1 MTVFKAKLEKDL
13 QVICIA
19 AMRIGVCVRGGGKE
33 GGEFVRYVCLSEV
46 NISVMS
52 TGEREPQICSRCSQP
67 SSKAGSDRPGSK

>member
-19 AMRIGVCVRGGGKE
+19 AMRIGVCVRGGGEE

-52 TGEREPQICSRCSQP
+52 TGEWEPQICSRCSQP
-67 SSKAGSDRPGSK
+67 SSKPGSD